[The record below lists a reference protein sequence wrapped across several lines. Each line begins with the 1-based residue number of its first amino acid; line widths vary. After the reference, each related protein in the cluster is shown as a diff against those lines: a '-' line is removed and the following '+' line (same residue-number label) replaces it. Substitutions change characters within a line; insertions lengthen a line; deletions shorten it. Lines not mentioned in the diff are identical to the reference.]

1 MEKSAALYFFYSRI
15 RSKGEIIMEKK
26 ISWKNAVEYGG
37 ILVGAFL
44 TVKYPAT
51 VYVLFLILWG
61 IRNL

>member
-1 MEKSAALYFFYSRI
+1 
-15 RSKGEIIMEKK
+15 MEKK
-26 ISWKNAVEYGG
+26 TSWKNAVEYGG

>member
-1 MEKSAALYFFYSRI
+1 
-15 RSKGEIIMEKK
+15 MEKK

-51 VYVLFLILWG
+51 VYVLFLMGDSEFVTSAISEE
-61 IRNL
+61 

>member
-1 MEKSAALYFFYSRI
+1 MK
-15 RSKGEIIMEKK
+15 KK

-37 ILVGAFL
+37 ILAGAFL
-44 TVKYPAT
+44 TAKYPAT

>member
-1 MEKSAALYFFYSRI
+1 MLSECEAFDFCEV
-15 RSKGEIIMEKK
+15 KGEIIMKKK

-37 ILVGAFL
+37 ILAGAFL

>member
-1 MEKSAALYFFYSRI
+1 MEKR
-15 RSKGEIIMEKK
+15 

-61 IRNL
+61 DSEFVTSAISEE

>member
-1 MEKSAALYFFYSRI
+1 
-15 RSKGEIIMEKK
+15 MEKK

-37 ILVGAFL
+37 IQHGAFL